1 MNFFRNLQRR
11 ERLFVVGAGALLVL
25 FLIFKLTIDPMLKR
39 SADLDRQLVTARR
52 QLGELRT
59 MQQEYQ
65 RQKSVVASIN
75 NQLKKQQKPVILL
88 SMPKGHHFLNMVR
101 YKDIDN
107 TPK

>member
-39 SADLDRQLVTARR
+39 SADLDRQIVTARR

-75 NQLKKQQKPVILL
+75 SQLKKQPNFAIFSHSSPGMNSVIGRP
-88 SMPKGHHFLNMVR
+88 SAPG
-101 YKDIDN
+101 
-107 TPK
+107 